1 MKISIL
7 GAGPIP
13 NKLAEELRDNF
24 LVEIFS
30 SQEITIKNFEV
41 FKYKKFTSKI
51 IDSDIVILAWRGLPS
66 PESEKAEVL
75 KYLVQNISSNAI
87 IFNLSSVAVYGQNLG
102 VNFETTV
109 PKPINLY
116 GHSKLDLETYL
127 DTFAI
132 SKVCNL
138 RISNV
143 FGDTQFNDIIN
154 KIIIANSRNTKINL
168 IEPEK
173 VYRDFISINNLI
185 DILISLIVSSNQL
198 DARSLFNISSGKSSS
213 LLELKE
219 LIEVSLGSQIAF
231 SAYELSPNE
240 IEISRVSNLKVSQY
254 LQISSNNSLD
264 DLRDYLTR
272 V

>member
-13 NKLAEELRDNF
+13 NRLAKKLCGNF
-24 LVEIFS
+24 FVEIFS
-30 SQEITIKNFEV
+30 SQEIIIDNIEV
-41 FKYKKFTSKI
+41 CKYKKFISKI

-75 KYLVQNISSNAI
+75 KYLVQNISPNAI

-102 VNFETTV
+102 INFETTV

-154 KIIIANSRNTKINL
+154 KMLIANSHNIEINL
-168 IEPEK
+168 MAPLK
-173 VYRDFISINNLI
+173 VYRDFISIDSLIEVLANLI
-185 DILISLIVSSNQL
+185 DSSNQL
-198 DARSLFNISSGKSSS
+198 DSRNLFNISSGKSVS
-213 LLELKE
+213 LFELKK
-219 LIEVSLGSQIAF
+219 LIEVSLGSQIGY
-231 SAYELSPNE
+231 SACELTPND

-254 LQISSNNSLD
+254 LQIFSNNSLD
-264 DLRDYLTR
+264 DLKDYLNR